1 MAVSPTITFQTLKID
16 AKLWCGERKDVELG
30 CSSRWRAGTG
40 AICSPAPWLPHAT
53 ACARV
58 CAAAHSPCKLRGREN
73 LSMPLCWTEPCTRRF
88 AILAMRHP
96 SASRHAQCCRKVEDD
111 PAKLYDLI
119 ACAHELVDL
128 QKQLSRVEHAMICS
142 CNARSR
148 RGGTGQTCSVQGKP
162 QQPTKL
168 PRAKGWRKWPVTASC
183 SQKCLRL
190 CSS

>member
-1 MAVSPTITFQTLKID
+1 MMSWAAPRDD
-16 AKLWCGERKDVELG
+16 AQVLARSVHLHPG
-30 CSSRWRAGTG
+30 CHTPRRVREFVRRHTAHASCAGGKTWQ
-40 AICSPAPWLPHAT
+40 CP
-53 ACARV
+53 CA
-58 CAAAHSPCKLRGREN
+58 
-73 LSMPLCWTEPCTRRF
+73 EPCTRRF
-88 AILAMRHP
+88 AIQAMRHP

-190 CSS
+190 CSSCSWPSGGRKSCG